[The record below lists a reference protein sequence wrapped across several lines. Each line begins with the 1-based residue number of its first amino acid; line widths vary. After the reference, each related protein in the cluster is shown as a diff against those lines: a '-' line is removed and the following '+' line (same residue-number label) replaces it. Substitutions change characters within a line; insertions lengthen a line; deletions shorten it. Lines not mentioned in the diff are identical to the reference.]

1 MLVNK
6 AYKFRFYPN
15 AQQRQQLAVDF
26 GCARFVW
33 NTALDARGLA
43 YRALGRSENYVSLN
57 RAITELKQD
66 CDHVWL
72 NEANSTVLTQTLRDQ
87 DRAFQNF
94 FAGRASYPKF
104 KKKHHAQSIRYQL
117 DQRRINRTYNPAT
130 GLLKL
135 PKLGVLKLKWS
146 QGVAGIPKMAT
157 VTRDSCGRYFISFS
171 CEVEMQFLPLKTKVV
186 GIDLGLGSIA
196 ALSIGTKFDAPRYIR
211 AAERRLKLAQRVM
224 SRRIKGSRRW
234 HKARLRVAKL
244 QARIAASRQ
253 WFLHNLSTGLIRN
266 FGLIAMED
274 LNIKALC
281 RALRLGKS
289 MADAALG
296 ELVRQIEYKAHW
308 YGREVI
314 KIGRYDR
321 STGVC
326 PDCGAVGKKL
336 ALHIRHWTC
345 ECGAEHDRDVA
356 AAKVILQKANRREGG
371 GSAWSGTST
380 CGRGLATAKGSL
392 RNANLLG

>member
-1 MLVNK
+1 MLINK

-15 AQQRQQLAVDF
+15 TQQRQQLAVDF

-33 NTALDARGLA
+33 NTALDARSFA
-43 YRALGRSENYVSLN
+43 YRVLSQQVTSIDCS
-57 RAITELKQD
+57 RAMTELKQD
-66 CDHVWL
+66 PDYAWL
-72 NEANSTVLTQTLRDQ
+72 FDANSTVLAQALRDQ

-117 DQRRINRTYNPAT
+117 DQRQIARTYNPAT

-135 PKLGVLKLKWS
+135 PKLGVLKLTWS

-157 VTRDSCGRYFISFS
+157 VTKDSCGRYFISFS
-171 CEVEMQFLPLKTKVV
+171 CEVEVMPLPSENQAIGVDT
-186 GIDLGLGSIA
+186 GLASIA
-196 ALSIGTKFDAPRYIR
+196 TLSDGTKFDAPRYIR
-211 AAERRLKLAQRVM
+211 RYARRLKLAQRVM
-224 SRRIKGSRRW
+224 ARRVKGSRRW
-234 HKARLRVAKL
+234 HKARQRVAKL
-244 QARIAASRQ
+244 QARIAACRQ
-253 WFLHNLSTGLIRN
+253 WFLHDLSTGLIRN

-274 LNIKALC
+274 LHIKALC

-326 PDCGAVGKKL
+326 PTCGTVGPKL
-336 ALHIRHWTC
+336 ALRIRQWRC
-345 ECGAEHDRDVA
+345 ECGAAHDRDVA
-356 AAKVILQKANRREGG
+356 AAQVILNR
-371 GSAWSGTST
+371 
-380 CGRGLATAKGSL
+380 ATAERAGVA
-392 RNANLLG
+392 RGAAYQPAVVV